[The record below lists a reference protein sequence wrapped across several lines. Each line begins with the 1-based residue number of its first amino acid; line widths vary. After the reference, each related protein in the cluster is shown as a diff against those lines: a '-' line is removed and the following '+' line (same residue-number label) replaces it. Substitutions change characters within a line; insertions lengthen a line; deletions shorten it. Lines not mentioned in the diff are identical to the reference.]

1 MKVALKR
8 KKKKAIPRSCFFIEA
23 SCTFI
28 IEDVW
33 VWLWIWVG
41 VGMCFKGGWGDLLK
55 ENLGA
60 KQEQKYVWEPI
71 RLVIME
77 IYI

>member
-8 KKKKAIPRSCFFIEA
+8 KKKAIPRSCFFIEA

-28 IEDVW
+28 IEDAW
-33 VWLWIWVG
+33 VWVG
-41 VGMCFKGGWGDLLK
+41 VGMCFKGGLGDLLK

-60 KQEQKYVWEPI
+60 KQQKYV
-71 RLVIME
+71 
-77 IYI
+77 